1 MKIRVYVNHNGL
13 HFRNFF
19 FFFLMKNF
27 DLVKRI
33 LKFSLL
39 YIFRYKFARKYLL
52 ITRS

>member
-19 FFFLMKNF
+19 FFFMKNF

-39 YIFRYKFARKYLL
+39 YIFRYKFAREYLL